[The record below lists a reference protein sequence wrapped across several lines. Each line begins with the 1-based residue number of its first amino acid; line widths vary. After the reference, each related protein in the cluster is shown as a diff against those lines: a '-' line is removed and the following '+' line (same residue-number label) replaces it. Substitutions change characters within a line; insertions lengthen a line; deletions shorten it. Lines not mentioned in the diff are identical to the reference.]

1 MNQVKTLG
9 LLFALSGLLT
19 AIGYFVIGGSTG
31 IIIGVALA
39 AVSNLG
45 AWYYSDQ
52 IALGSFNAQPV
63 TPEEA
68 PDLHAMLK
76 TLSDRANIPTPQ
88 LFIIKSPAANAF
100 ATGRDPDHA
109 TVAVTEGIVELL
121 SREELKG
128 VLAHEL
134 SHVINRDTLTQ
145 AIAATIG
152 GAISSLAYMAQW
164 ASFGMAYQS
173 GDNRKGPNPMGLMLA
188 VFLAPMAASVIQM
201 TISRTREF
209 AADDNAGR
217 LTGNPEALASALQK
231 LEAGAQKM
239 AIQGNPA
246 FEPLLI
252 INSFSGKGFANL
264 FSTHPSTE
272 DRILALQK
280 LAQEL
285 KKIPAGGQDGGTLEA
300 V

>member
-39 AVSNLG
+39 AISNLG

-63 TPEEA
+63 GPEDA
-68 PDLHAMLK
+68 PDLYAMLK

-88 LFIIKSPAANAF
+88 LCIIQSPAANAF
-100 ATGRDPDHA
+100 ATGRDPEHA
-109 TVAVTEGIVELL
+109 TVAVTEGIVNVL
-121 SREELKG
+121 SREELEG

-164 ASFGMAYQS
+164 ASYGMAYES
-173 GDNRKGPNPMGLMLA
+173 DDDRRGPNPIGLMLA
-188 VFLAPMAASVIQM
+188 VFLAPVAASVIQM

-209 AADDNAGR
+209 AADANAGR
-217 LTGNPEALASALQK
+217 LTGNPEALANALQK

-252 INSFSGKGFANL
+252 INSFSGKGLANL

-272 DRILALQK
+272 DRIKKLLELQQALV
-280 LAQEL
+280 
-285 KKIPAGGQDGGTLEA
+285 LERA
-300 V
+300 NTNVQLQP